1 MNYSTKLFIAVLI
14 SSLFA
19 FTSSLPAEAR
29 GVLQPRTEQ
38 NTQTTDGSVAGDYTT
53 SEIKSMVQQE
63 FGDDH
68 PMVAVARC
76 ESSFRQFDNDGDA
89 LRNPK
94 SDAIGIFQILE
105 GLHEAPAEEL
115 GIDIFTAEGNI
126 EYARKLYDSFGLA
139 PWSPSSLCWDDGSIE
154 ATDINDIE
162 VRESQSTRVPVQVR
176 SDGELESL
184 YGGGDTD
191 EKEGRQSVESVDNP
205 LITEKLVSGVRDPQV
220 QDLQRLLNDIGYQ
233 LSASG
238 PGSAGQETDFFGAKT
253 RAAVKE
259 FQCEQDIVC
268 DGGRYTTGFGLVDKK
283 TRQAL
288 NQAAADRED
297 GVYRIGSVRVRT
309 DDVEEQESVEA
320 SSQSQDTL
328 VDSGTADQDLANEL
342 ARAQALVD
350 QLTAQIN
357 NQ

>member
-1 MNYSTKLFIAVLI
+1 MKYALRIASVVMIAALCLFGG
-14 SSLFA
+14 SDS
-19 FTSSLPAEAR
+19 AEAR

-38 NTQTTDGSVAGDYTT
+38 DTQTTDGSVAGDYST

-126 EYARKLYDSFGLA
+126 EYARKLYDSFGLT

-154 ATDINDIE
+154 ATDINNIE

-184 YGGGDTD
+184 YGGDDQGGDSS
-191 EKEGRQSVESVDNP
+191 EQSIEPVDNP

-220 QDLQRLLNDIGYQ
+220 QDLQRLLNDTGYQ

-297 GVYRIGSVRVRT
+297 GVHRIGSVRVRT
-309 DDVEEQESVEA
+309 DDVDEQESVEA

-328 VDSGTADQDLANEL
+328 VDSETADQDLANEL